1 MKKKIL
7 LIIVPFLVLIISLII
22 FFKIKENINQ
32 EEIKKAINGVVI
44 AENLAFY
51 KKPELENVKQI
62 KVLKKSENVYIL
74 DEFDKNGVSWYKVK
88 VDGKKNGYVYS
99 DGVDYYKEV
108 NSKKVLVSD
117 VSKFDFEKDF
127 KTKEDFEVF
136 VVENKISGVYIRAG
150 GRGYGEEGNFYEDEK
165 YQEYVDACEYLKIPY
180 GFYFL
185 DEALNDEEIKEE
197 VNVIKNFLKKA
208 SGENCKL
215 PLALDIE
222 DHEGNGR
229 ADTLWTSRAPLVEKL
244 INSLKKEKINS
255 IVYTNAKT
263 ANLYL
268 SEVDTTFWIAYYPKI
283 LEVPNYWY
291 FDTEEEAAKNTV
303 LNKKTI
309 GWQFSENG
317 IKDKVLSEVDL
328 SLFKDSFFKN
338 SKNK

>member
-1 MKKKIL
+1 MKKKCL
-7 LIIVPFLVLIISLII
+7 LIVVLLVFLIVSLIV
-22 FFKIKENINQ
+22 FFKIKDIVNKN
-32 EEIKKAINGVVI
+32 EIKSAINGVVI

-62 KVLKKSENVYIL
+62 RVLKKSENVYIL
-74 DEFDKNGVSWYKVK
+74 DEFEKDGVSWYKVK

-108 NSKKVLVSD
+108 KSKKVLISD

-127 KTKEDFEVF
+127 KVKEDFEVF
-136 VVENKISGVYIRAG
+136 ILENKISGVYIRAG
-150 GRGYGEEGNFYEDEK
+150 GRGYGNEGNFYEDDK
-165 YQEYVDACEYLKIPY
+165 FKEYVDACEYLKVPY

-185 DEALNDEEIKEE
+185 DEALNDNEIKEE
-197 VNVIKNFLKKA
+197 VNVIKDFLKKN
-208 SGENCKL
+208 SGTYCKL

-229 ADTLWTSRAPLVEKL
+229 ADNLWTSRATLVQKL

-268 SEVDTTFWIAYYPKI
+268 SDLDTRFWLAYYPKI
-283 LEVPNYWY
+283 SEVPNFWY
-291 FDTEEEAAKNTV
+291 FDTEEEAASNTI
-303 LNKKTI
+303 LNKKTV

-317 IKDKVLSEVDL
+317 IKDTILSEVDL
-328 SLFKDSFFKN
+328 SLFKNSFFE
-338 SKNK
+338 NK